1 MKNMIL
7 FAATIALSTYTF
19 AGNMSLNEDMKATH
33 DQSRDKRSFE
43 NILDNDEMKRLHE
56 RMTRYG
62 MSEPGMEARVEM
74 ITSKKGRAYHKALED
89 AEKNTAG

>member
-74 ITSKKGRAYHKALED
+74 ITSEKGRAYHKALED